1 MLRCG
6 AAFRGMQGRS
16 QSSTLLNLLETL
28 PQRRIQTQA
37 TPSPFAAQKLPELKA
52 LCRSLG
58 LRTTLKK
65 AELVAMLDAYYA
77 ERGEV
82 PNIAPQN
89 DTKTPSESPDTSTI
103 PIADSDSS
111 VEFIRVAHRSPTSR
125 RKSKTNATGDLEK
138 AMEAI
143 NLSSSSAESDV
154 PGSSDSEAI
163 ESAETQESL
172 ALDLYGSEA
181 NDLDE
186 VLCNAIYQD
195 KQLYRRILLLEP
207 IPLDEMVGLGK
218 RLNLLPGS
226 IVKNRARMRTWLD
239 TQGICF
245 YEADL
250 N

>member
-1 MLRCG
+1 MCIRD
-6 AAFRGMQGRS
+6 RS
-16 QSSTLLNLLETL
+16 SVSWDAGQVAVQHTAKPTRNFTPASHSDSSYTISICSTKIARTEG
-28 PQRRIQTQA
+28 IM
-37 TPSPFAAQKLPELKA
+37 
-52 LCRSLG
+52 SLTG
-58 LRTTLKK
+58 SAYDLKK

-163 ESAETQESL
+163 EAAETQESL

-195 KQLYRRILLLEP
+195 KHCLLYTSDAA
-207 IPLDEMVGLGK
+207 DE
-218 RLNLLPGS
+218 
-226 IVKNRARMRTWLD
+226 
-239 TQGICF
+239 
-245 YEADL
+245 
-250 N
+250 